1 MTPADLCY
9 RGMSP
14 DTPAPRVSFTV
25 DDDSHARAIE
35 DVLEALGF
43 EAVRSMDSTNA
54 LHWGLIRLVRK
65 YSITKRERL
74 VLELMLT
81 EQLDDE
87 QMARQIKTGV
97 GTVVFL
103 RSQILVKAGVPDRE
117 QLLRLA
123 MQLPVIE
130 SPALAAG

>member
-1 MTPADLCY
+1 MD
-9 RGMSP
+9 P
-14 DTPAPRVSFTV
+14 DTPARRVSFIV
-25 DDDSHARAIE
+25 DDDADARTITS
-35 DVLEALGF
+35 VLEALGF
-43 EAVRSMDSTNA
+43 EVHRSMESANA
-54 LHWGLIRLVRK
+54 LHWGIARLVRR
-65 YSITKRERL
+65 YNITPREQA

-87 QMARQIKTGV
+87 QMARRIKTGV

-123 MQLPVIE
+123 LQLP
-130 SPALAAG
+130 ALQSGDVS

>member
-1 MTPADLCY
+1 MTPGGVGW
-9 RGMSP
+9 RGMDP
-14 DTPAPRVSFTV
+14 DTPPRRVSFIV
-25 DDDSHARAIE
+25 DDDADARTIAS
-35 DVLEALGF
+35 VLEALGF
-43 EAVRSMDSTNA
+43 EAHRSMESANA
-54 LHWGLIRLVRK
+54 LHWGIARLVRR
-65 YSITKRERL
+65 YNITPREQA

-87 QMARQIKTGV
+87 QMARRIKTGV

-123 MQLPVIE
+123 LQLP
-130 SPALAAG
+130 ALQSGDVS